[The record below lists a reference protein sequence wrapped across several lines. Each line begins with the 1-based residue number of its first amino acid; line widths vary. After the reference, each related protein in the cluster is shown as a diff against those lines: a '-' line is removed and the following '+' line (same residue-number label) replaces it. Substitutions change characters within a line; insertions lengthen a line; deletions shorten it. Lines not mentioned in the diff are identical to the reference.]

1 MAQGIEEAPEREVKR
16 HSEKEFNIKK
26 GDCDVSFFY
35 CFIFLFFQDITTH
48 ILLGFP

>member
-1 MAQGIEEAPEREVKR
+1 MKKRLKGELKDTPEG
-16 HSEKEFNIKK
+16 SLILKK

-48 ILLGFP
+48 ILPGFP